1 MENTR
6 HSRAIGLL
14 LGGIGA
20 ILFSLKGI
28 VMKLAFAE
36 GGSVEQMMA
45 LRMGIALPF
54 FLAIGFW
61 SQAKSQRQ
69 MPRRTIVFAALLGA
83 LSYYVCTWLDF
94 TGLQYIS
101 VQLERLILFLY
112 PTFTAL
118 FAWLFL
124 SDRMSWGHA
133 GALLLSYLG
142 VGVLALQELGYP
154 GSNVA
159 LGAGLVFLSAILFAG
174 YVTAAKPVI
183 SQLGSLVFT
192 SIAMSAAAICIIAHF
207 AIGAASTGPPL
218 MTPALWYLGAMLAIP
233 CTVIPSFMVSE
244 AIGRVGPGLTS
255 AIGGIAPLA
264 TALFAVIVL
273 SEPFGWPH
281 AVALALTTIGVLLL
295 SRSRDVARK

>member
-1 MENTR
+1 MKNAR

-14 LGGIGA
+14 LGGGGA

-36 GGSVEQMMA
+36 GGNVEQMMA

-54 FLAIGFW
+54 FLAIGLW
-61 SQAKSQRQ
+61 SQARSPRQ
-69 MPRRTIVFAALLGA
+69 TTRRTLIFAALLGM

-124 SDRMSWGHA
+124 RDRMSWGHA

-142 VGVLALQELGYP
+142 VGVLALQEFGYP
-154 GSNVA
+154 GSIVV
-159 LGAGLVFLSAILFAG
+159 LGVGLVFLSALLFAA

-183 SQLGSLVFT
+183 SQLGSLLFT
-192 SIAMSAAAICIIAHF
+192 SIAMSAAAICILLHF
-207 AIGAASTGPPL
+207 AVGAASGGAPL
-218 MTPALWYLGAMLAIP
+218 TSPALWYLGAMLAIP
-233 CTVIPSFMVSE
+233 CTVLPSFMISE

-255 AIGGIAPLA
+255 AMGGIAPLA

-295 SRSRDVARK
+295 SRSRDVVRP